1 MVCSTIYSLST
12 PPHRH
17 VREHGDVSHLE
28 GMSQYGGVILRHVLR
43 LACSQRQ
50 VRRIS
55 SIWDDFVFLDPAL
68 FLDSWIV
75 VIFPFLDSTVFN
87 KVFF

>member
-1 MVCSTIYSLST
+1 MVMSPT
-12 PPHRH
+12 
-17 VREHGDVSHLE
+17 LE

-43 LACSQRQ
+43 LACLQRQ

-75 VIFPFLDSTVFN
+75 VIFSILGVVPSVGGPFCLKLLFQGP
-87 KVFF
+87 